1 LTKLPVSGY
10 RFLDMRQTILAVA
23 MVVISILMCV
33 AILLQ
38 QRSSGLGMAFGGD
51 GNVFRTKRGLEKGL
65 FYATVALAAL
75 FFAIAI
81 LNLVLA

>member
-1 LTKLPVSGY
+1 
-10 RFLDMRQTILAVA
+10 MRQTILAVA
-23 MVVISILMCV
+23 MVIISILMCT

-65 FYATVALAAL
+65 FYATVALAVL
-75 FFAIAI
+75 FFGIAI

>member
-1 LTKLPVSGY
+1 
-10 RFLDMRQTILAVA
+10 MRQTILAVA